1 MRELNIVNEQVV
13 LGKEFK
19 VYGDFENPLFLA
31 KDVARWI
38 EHSDVSTMLRKID
51 EEEKVANIVCTLGGN
66 QKSWFLTEDGLYEV
80 LMQSRKPIAKQFK
93 KEVKKILKDLRM
105 GKSQIVGNDI
115 NSMINTM
122 MPTLI
127 QNTIQSTMMAMGAV
141 LEQNNKMIM
150 NEIDSV
156 KDLHMEAKNIITEN
170 EIKHDKQLD
179 KTMNLI
185 GFRSRNTM
193 TLSKLL
199 SSRLSEIKGEKVTA
213 KNYYYILAKERIFR
227 SMDVWAWEDIPINK
241 FNDVHAIIDNIETL
255 DGILDI

>member
-127 QNTIQSTMMAMGAV
+127 QNTIQSTMMAMGTV